1 MDAGNTKA
9 DSRAAR
15 LLRSVVEAGASD
27 ADLLQ
32 LKGFGEACLRDV
44 KSAVND
50 GLSFTW
56 NDFFER
62 THVRR
67 MLNSQRHPNKQLE
80 NLLAALDS
88 DPQHLQDIDV
98 KNSTTLLQT
107 DSQYSMQCDSW
118 QRRLHETEMRKE
130 LTIIKPQAME
140 SSTATAEVCDNA
152 IQETTEPERQSQLDD
167 ISSLMANLT
176 LDELYV
182 VRGMLYSVE
191 WRHTRKKAP
200 TPLQSLKS
208 PQD

>member
-1 MDAGNTKA
+1 
-9 DSRAAR
+9 
-15 LLRSVVEAGASD
+15 
-27 ADLLQ
+27 
-32 LKGFGEACLRDV
+32 
-44 KSAVND
+44 
-50 GLSFTW
+50 
-56 NDFFER
+56 
-62 THVRR
+62 
-67 MLNSQRHPNKQLE
+67 
-80 NLLAALDS
+80 
-88 DPQHLQDIDV
+88 
-98 KNSTTLLQT
+98 
-107 DSQYSMQCDSW
+107 
-118 QRRLHETEMRKE
+118 MRKE